1 MREVMGSYPAWV
13 PSFRPDR
20 KKPLLYRSGS
30 LVVLGHYESPCGG
43 CDTVGSARAVYD
55 LIQSERLLEISDVVL
70 CEGLLLSEDTKW
82 TTQLAETHEVR
93 VVFLT
98 TGLEECLT
106 RIKGRRG
113 AVGNDKPLSPDNT
126 ANRVAVI
133 ERARRKL
140 AASGILVRRA
150 SSEQAPGLVRNWI
163 GQATR

>member
-30 LVVLGHYESPCGG
+30 LVVLGPYEIPCGG
-43 CDTVGSARAVYD
+43 CDKVGSARAVYD
-55 LIQSERLLEISDVVL
+55 LIRSEKLLETSNVVL

-82 TTQLAETHEVR
+82 TTQLSETHEVR

-106 RIKGRRG
+106 RIKGRRE
-113 AVGNDKPLSPDNT
+113 AVGNNKPMSSDNT
-126 ANRVAVI
+126 ANRVAII

-140 AASGILVRRA
+140 VSSGILVRRV
-150 SSEQAPGLVRNWI
+150 SSEQAPDLVRNWI
-163 GQATR
+163 GQASR

>member
-1 MREVMGSYPAWV
+1 M
-13 PSFRPDR
+13 
-20 KKPLLYRSGS
+20 
-30 LVVLGHYESPCGG
+30 
-43 CDTVGSARAVYD
+43 YD
-55 LIQSERLLEISDVVL
+55 LIVSERLLETSAVVL
-70 CEGLLLSEDTKW
+70 CEGLLLSDDVKRTIQISK
-82 TTQLAETHEVR
+82 TYDVR

-98 TGLEECLT
+98 TELDECLT
-106 RIKGRRG
+106 RIKGRRE

-163 GQATR
+163 GQATC